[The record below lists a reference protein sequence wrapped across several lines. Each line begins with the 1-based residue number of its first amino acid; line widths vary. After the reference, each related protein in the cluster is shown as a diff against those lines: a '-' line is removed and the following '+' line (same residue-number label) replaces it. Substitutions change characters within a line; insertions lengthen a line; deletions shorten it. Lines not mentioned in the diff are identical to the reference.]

1 VRPLVTGRGEGI
13 GGNMGFVHSEEKRN
27 GKRQRSPEG
36 NGCSTTAVAIDA

>member
-1 VRPLVTGRGEGI
+1 
-13 GGNMGFVHSEEKRN
+13 MGLLVHSEEKRN